1 MYPRSF
7 CLALLCLASALSI
20 AADSAQWRDLR
31 ARAEQAIQADDCVAL
46 RTALTELA
54 PLAPNNPR
62 NIYNLAACNN
72 RLGQRAAALSGL
84 ATLADMGLVY
94 DISVDADFSSL
105 FKSGAF
111 QAIAARM
118 TRNRQPVTH
127 ASRAFSIAEADL
139 IPESIAYDA
148 LTHRWFISS
157 VRQAKIVTADGRTF
171 AHTQWSVFALA
182 IDSQRRMLWATIAV
196 VAQCAVCSDAAHD
209 RSALLGFDLDSG
221 AEQLRIDSPVNGLLG
236 DMTIAANGD
245 LYVSEGMHGAVLRLP
260 QGANAFERLDV
271 PGGFLSPQTPALSA
285 DGKVLYVP
293 DYVRGIAAITLKD
306 RKLRWP
312 RPGAHIA
319 LTGIDGLYL
328 DHGSFIAVQNGV
340 TPERIVR
347 ISADLQAQ
355 TVLEANWPGLGEPT
369 HGVVIGRDFY
379 FLANSGWNAFDAQG
393 KKVPGAAPVG
403 SSVWKSAL
411 SDEKVQQNI
420 RGPTIRSGKSL
431 SGASR

>member
-1 MYPRSF
+1 MRNH
-7 CLALLCLASALSI
+7 CLALLCLVSALAT

-31 ARAEQAIQADDCVAL
+31 ASAEQASQADDCVAL
-46 RTALTELA
+46 RTALTGLA
-54 PLAPNNPR
+54 TLVPNNPR

-72 RLGQRAAALSGL
+72 RLGHSDAALSGL
-84 ATLADMGLVY
+84 AALAAMGLAY
-94 DISVDADFSSL
+94 NIAADANFSSL

-118 TRNRQPVTH
+118 TKNRQPLTH

-148 LTHRWFISS
+148 LTHRCFISS
-157 VRQAKIVTADGRTF
+157 VRQAKIISADGKLF
-171 AHTQWSVFALA
+171 ARTQWSVFALA
-182 IDSQRRMLWATIAV
+182 IDSQRRMLWATIAA
-196 VAQCAVCSDAAHD
+196 VAQCAVCSDAAQD
-209 RSALLGFDLDSG
+209 RSALLAFNLDSG

-236 DMTIAANGD
+236 DMTIAPNGD

-271 PGGFLSPQTPALSA
+271 PGEFLSPQTPALSA

-293 DYVRGIAAITLKD
+293 DYVRGIAAITLD
-306 RKLRWP
+306 SRQLRWL

-340 TPERIVR
+340 TPARIVR
-347 ISADLQAQ
+347 ISADLQTQ

-369 HGVVIGRDFY
+369 HGMIIGRDFY
-379 FLANSGWNAFDAQG
+379 FLANTGWDAFDQQG
-393 KKVPGAAPVG
+393 KKVQGAALVE
-403 SSVWKSAL
+403 SSVCKL
-411 SDEKVQQNI
+411 
-420 RGPTIRSGKSL
+420 PL
-431 SGASR
+431 